1 MRLFEHYYGS
11 IMKHKFSISIAYRFS
26 VKMSIG
32 FLLIDSVAFIQE
44 RIAPLNEIW
53 LYLIPD
59 LKVSAHVSI

>member
-1 MRLFEHYYGS
+1 
-11 IMKHKFSISIAYRFS
+11 MKHKFSISIAYRFS

-32 FLLIDSVAFIQE
+32 FLLIDIVAFIQE